1 MSGGE
6 DKGIFP
12 ENDTIA
18 RRLYIK
24 LKNPIG
30 SHINLNNSPSSSEK
44 KKRLNNRI
52 SFSSFSNTT
61 CSDIIKLNNYLRL
74 ENNILLLTLGNYS
87 YKVGLINKY
96 DYKLQSL
103 RLPQMEVTEPWREL
117 GYVFPPYK
125 NYDIVEESIYHCFCN
140 VYKINLR
147 NMDVFIPFSSRNSM
161 SDFATIGDILFDTF
175 QVQKVAF
182 REPAFVSSLI
192 ILDELKKD
200 KEGISYYRDVHNG
213 RSEDREM
220 EDKGSEDKGSE
231 YKGSED
237 KGSEDKGSEDKGSED
252 REMEDNFHVSPHH
265 HQSSPPNGETEEEK
279 KDYMDGKKM
288 NGRNSVTKKDVGSK
302 DESTQVN
309 ITPERENNCMVGKT
323 SLRKEYSSEC
333 LLTLRQLNLFNFTAV
348 IVQIGSTKTSCTP
361 VINGIPLPDL
371 TYIYYIGGYDIDNQI
386 FDEMKRKE
394 IKQGEI
400 SMDIA
405 KIAKEKRLF
414 TPKSREEC
422 EYLSILYE
430 TEPKKYLIN
439 SFELRFNTIYSSAV
453 NATEI
458 FFSQYHLNEYL
469 KTESYKN
476 MHLYDTNF
484 KCNDIFLYTTLQEA
498 IYNTIQKCPI
508 DFRKELFK
516 HIYLTGGCSIIRG
529 FRERLQNELYILI
542 KNICFYN
549 QTVVH
554 VHILKRKFLQKY
566 CVYSGSHYFLE
577 LFNYDNYCV
586 TRQDY
591 EEYGENILEKFSL
604 QGKLLF

>member
-1 MSGGE
+1 MNGGE
-6 DKGIFP
+6 EKGISP
-12 ENDTIA
+12 ENDTVA
-18 RRLYIK
+18 KRLYIK

-30 SHINLNNSPSSSEK
+30 SHVNLDNSPSSSEK

-87 YKVGLINKY
+87 YKVGLVNKY

-200 KEGISYYRDVHNG
+200 KKGIIYYRDIYNG
-213 RSEDREM
+213 RMEDREM
-220 EDKGSEDKGSE
+220 EDKGSED
-231 YKGSED
+231 D
-237 KGSEDKGSEDKGSED
+237 
-252 REMEDNFHVSPHH
+252 FCVSPHH
-265 HQSSPPNGETEEEK
+265 HQSSPPNGEAEEEK
-279 KDYMDGKKM
+279 KDYIDGKKM
-288 NGRNSVTKKDVGSK
+288 NGRNSVTKKDVGSNN
-302 DESTQVN
+302 ENTQVN
-309 ITPERENNCMVGKT
+309 VTQGRENNCMVGKK
-323 SLRKEYSSEC
+323 SLRTEYSSEC

-394 IKQGEI
+394 IKQREI
-400 SMDIA
+400 SIDIA
-405 KIAKEKRLF
+405 KIAKEKRVF

-430 TEPKKYLIN
+430 TDPKKYLIN
-439 SFELRFNTIYSSAV
+439 SFELRFNTIYASAV

-458 FFSQYHLNEYL
+458 FFSQYHLNDYL
-469 KTESYKN
+469 KTESYRN

-484 KCNDIFLYTTLQEA
+484 KCNDIILYTTLQEA

-516 HIYLTGGCSIIRG
+516 HIYLTGGSSIIKG